1 VHFFPQFVDAIRDKL
16 NKPQYGKLLFDNI
29 CIVGYID
36 YKIDETS
43 TLGTGPF
50 YDKELAPR

>member
-1 VHFFPQFVDAIRDKL
+1 VDAIRDKL